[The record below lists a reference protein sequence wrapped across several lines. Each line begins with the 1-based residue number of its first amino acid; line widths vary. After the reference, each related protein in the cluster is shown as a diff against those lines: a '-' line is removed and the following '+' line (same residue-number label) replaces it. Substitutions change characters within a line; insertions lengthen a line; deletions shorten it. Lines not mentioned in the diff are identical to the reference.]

1 MKKNNATKNKNVG
14 RILSISDNPKFR
26 QTAKIYLP
34 QNESDENLIIFTLTS
49 NAFGIA
55 AGDLLI
61 CTTDFDTN
69 EIQDKLVIARTGSG
83 YRITA
88 NASIDN
94 SSIYA
99 LIKFVQREL

>member
-69 EIQDKLVIARTGSG
+69 EIQDKLVIARTESG
-83 YRITA
+83 YRITT
-88 NASIDN
+88 NASDK
-94 SSIYA
+94 SRVCA
-99 LIKFVQREL
+99 LVKGFQREL

>member
-26 QTAKIYLP
+26 QTAEIYLP
-34 QNESDENLIIFTLTS
+34 QNESDKNLIIFTLTS

-69 EIQDKLVIARTGSG
+69 EIQDNLVIARTESG

-88 NASIDN
+88 AAGIDN
-94 SSIYA
+94 SSIFA